1 MTSDSPEPKLT
12 LELDDGEKAMLA
24 ALLKQTIAAD
34 PFSMSQRLRQLRAI
48 LEKLEPPAT
57 RPQPYPVPKP
67 AGTPSLLLARKKGRR
82 R

>member
-1 MTSDSPEPKLT
+1 
-12 LELDDGEKAMLA
+12 MLA

-48 LEKLEPPAT
+48 LDKLEPPAT